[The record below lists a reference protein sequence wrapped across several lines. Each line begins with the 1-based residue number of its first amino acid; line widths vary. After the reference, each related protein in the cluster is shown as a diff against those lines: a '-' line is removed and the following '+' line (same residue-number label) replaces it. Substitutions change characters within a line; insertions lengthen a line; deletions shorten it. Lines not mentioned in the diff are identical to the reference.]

1 VERKSLPTARGNNYE
16 EVSRVTVKIGN
27 KAPAFSLPNQED
39 RKVNLKDFSGKW
51 VALYFYPKDNTSG
64 CSIEAQEFTS
74 LQKNFESNG
83 AVILGV
89 SADSVTA
96 HQNFADKKQ
105 LGITLLSDSL
115 KKTIEK
121 YHVWQK
127 KKMAGREYMGI
138 VRTTYLIDSR
148 GRVAEVWEKVKAK
161 GHAEEVLA
169 RLKELRAGK

>member
-1 VERKSLPTARGNNYE
+1 M
-16 EVSRVTVKIGN
+16 TVKIGN
-27 KAPAFSLPNQED
+27 KAPAFSLPDQED

-64 CSIEAQEFTS
+64 CSLEAQDFTA
-74 LQKNFESNG
+74 LRKKFEANG

-89 SADSVTA
+89 SADSVVT
-96 HQNFADKKQ
+96 HQNFVDKKG
-105 LGITLLSDSL
+105 LDITLLSDPT
-115 KKTIEK
+115 KKVIDK
-121 YHVWQK
+121 YDVWQK

-148 GRVAEVWEKVKAK
+148 GRVAETWDAVKTK
-161 GHAEEVLA
+161 GHAEAVLT